1 MRFKCL
7 ATGSSG
13 NCYTLTNQAGQ
24 VLLLDCGIRWK
35 DIKRLLTYRIDNI
48 VGCLVTHVHKDHSYS
63 ADEIAKS
70 GIEVWKPYEVPGA
83 VKTFGDFIV
92 IPFKV
97 PHDGTDC
104 YGFYIKCDG
113 QKLIYATDFEY
124 LPCNFKRQALDH
136 MIVECNYTQDML
148 ELSDAKT
155 SHVLAGHACLDT
167 VKRIVQANETERLV
181 NVIMVH
187 ASALLDT
194 EYTESEISKVTEANV
209 YTAVPGTELEL
220 KERETCLGT
229 S

>member
-7 ATGSSG
+7 ATGSTG

-35 DIKRLLTYRIDNI
+35 DIKRLLAYRIDNI
-48 VGCLVTHVHKDHSYS
+48 VGCLVTHRHNDHSLS
-63 ADEIAKS
+63 ADEIIKS

-83 VKTFGDFIV
+83 VKTFGNFIV

-97 PHDGTDC
+97 PHDGVDC

-113 QKLIYATDFEY
+113 QRLIYATDFEY
-124 LPCNFKRQALDH
+124 LPFRFQKQRLNH
-136 MIVECNYTQDML
+136 MIIECNYTQDML

-167 VKRIVQANETERLV
+167 AKRIVQVNTTDNLM
-181 NVIMVH
+181 NVILIH
-187 ASALLDT
+187 ASALFDT
-194 EYTESEISKVTEANV
+194 EYTETEIAEAAGSGANV
-209 YTAVPGTELEL
+209 QTAVPGYEIVL
-220 KERETCLGT
+220 KDTPF
-229 S
+229 